1 MYLIVNRH
9 GAHLAIPIKT
19 RDKWE
24 LRKVLAGQR
33 EVRIAL
39 RIRGHRWL
47 LYTTRELSQK
57 YPKLGREQL
66 TALCDEI
73 IATVSAYILENRE
86 CIDFGRV
93 AGIAECCHLRHWRDA
108 GLISPFPLEYY
119 CGHPID
125 PQTEQLVLDMYADPL
140 GIIRMDHE
148 PPGHV
153 EQEELPY

>member
-1 MYLIVNRH
+1 MPYCI
-9 GAHLAIPIKT
+9 
-19 RDKWE
+19 
-24 LRKVLAGQR
+24 
-33 EVRIAL
+33 
-39 RIRGHRWL
+39 
-47 LYTTRELSQK
+47 LYSTCAVSAK
-57 YPKLGREQL
+57 YPGLGREQL
-66 TALCDEI
+66 TALCDAI
-73 IATVSAYILENRE
+73 IATASQHIADEQD
-86 CIDFGRV
+86 CIDFGQIV
-93 AGIAECCHLRHWRDA
+93 GVAECCHLRIWRDA